1 MALTVHTTQA
11 LEVSR
16 TAVILIAED
25 NDGHASLMKRK
36 LKRCG
41 LAQAYHRFRD
51 GQEVLDFLVKVSK
64 STHLQPLAPHIL
76 FLDGCMPKMTGQEV
90 LRKIQANHIL
100 QTIPLTIITTT
111 DDAQERESF
120 KALGCTSHLKK
131 PVEIQALRQIFIHWP
146 PDNPSPT

>member
-1 MALTVHTTQA
+1 MTFQPIQA
-11 LEVSR
+11 PEISH

-25 NDGHASLMKRK
+25 NDGHASLIKRN

-41 LAQAYHRFRD
+41 LAQTCHRFRD

-64 STHLQPLAPHIL
+64 STHSKPLAPHIL

-90 LRKIQANHIL
+90 LRQIQANRTL

-120 KALGCTSHLKK
+120 QALGCTYHLRK
-131 PVEIQALRQIFIHWP
+131 PVEIQALRQIFMHWP